1 MTEPADVG
9 ETGSQRWWR
18 YLGPWPLR
26 PWMVGPI
33 VGGLVF
39 VASSS
44 YIPGNIVRNFL
55 EVIPSALVP
64 GIGTTIGV
72 TAVLLLVSRI
82 LQGRPMRRLGSYLLV
97 IALASVAGSV
107 LSVGAE
113 IAVGLVTTDQ
123 ISLLP
128 VRITR
133 LTLWIVIVMA
143 VFGVT
148 SERLSRQTRLAELS
162 LEELRE
168 QQSLM
173 LIHEER
179 SRRQF
184 AMLLHDRVQAGLM
197 TACLELKVAT
207 SSEDV
212 DKERI
217 AAVVS
222 RIDDIRGLDVHQAA
236 RALSPDLAN
245 MGLKGAL
252 QELVRIYE
260 PGVRTSIYLAQGVT
274 RADPPLGANVLLA
287 CYRIVEQG
295 MLNAVVHGRA
305 TECIVVV
312 SVEADDT
319 IVLEISDNGVGASDT
334 ESVRGFGSAV
344 LDSWCRVLNGS
355 WSLEFPP
362 GGGARLM
369 ATLSLGSRAD
379 IDLSGADV
387 SLQ

>member
-1 MTEPADVG
+1 MTEAADG
-9 ETGSQRWWR
+9 GDSGSQRWWR

-72 TAVLLLVSRI
+72 TGVLLLVSRI
-82 LQGRPMRRLGSYLLV
+82 LQGRQMRRLGPYLLI
-97 IALASVAGSV
+97 IALASVVGSV

-113 IAVGLVTTDQ
+113 LAVGLVTTEQ
-123 ISLLP
+123 FGLLP
-128 VRITR
+128 VRIVR
-133 LTLWIVIVMA
+133 LTLWTVVVLA
-143 VFGVT
+143 LFGVT
-148 SERLSRQTRLAELS
+148 AERLSRQTVLAERS
-162 LEELRE
+162 LDELRE

-197 TACLELKVAT
+197 TACLELKVST

-236 RALSPDLAN
+236 RAMSPDIAN

-260 PGVRTSIYLAQGVT
+260 PGLRTSIHVAPGAAYGGPLLAPN
-274 RADPPLGANVLLA
+274 ALLA
-287 CYRIVEQG
+287 CYRIVEQAV
-295 MLNAVVHGRA
+295 LNAVVHGHA
-305 TECIVVV
+305 TECLVVV
-312 SVEADDT
+312 SVETDAT
-319 IVLEISDNGVGASDT
+319 LVVEVSDNGRGAADAAN
-334 ESVRGFGSAV
+334 VRGFGSAV

-355 WSLEFPP
+355 WTLDFPP
-362 GGGARLM
+362 GGGARLR
-369 ATLSLGSRAD
+369 ATLLREPAVD
-379 IDLSGADV
+379 FDV
-387 SLQ
+387 SQGDMSLQ